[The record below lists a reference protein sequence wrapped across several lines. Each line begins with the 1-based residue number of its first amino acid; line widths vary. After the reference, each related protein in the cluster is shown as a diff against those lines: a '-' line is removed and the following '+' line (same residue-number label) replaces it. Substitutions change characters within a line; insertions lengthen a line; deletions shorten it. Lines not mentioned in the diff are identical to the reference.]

1 MLGYILIRQDY
12 PRLTIV
18 IGMVLG
24 GIIERSYHQS
34 LMMSDGS
41 WAIFVA
47 SPIAIALA
55 ALIVAALVVPPAR
68 FALRKAMRA

>member
-1 MLGYILIRQDY
+1 VLGYVLIRQDY

-41 WAIFVA
+41 WGIFVA
-47 SPIAIALA
+47 SPIAMTLA

-68 FALRKAMRA
+68 LAVRKAMGA